1 MNIKKGI
8 VLVGLGFIGFAILTF
23 GASFAL
29 PIKTSVDW
37 YIKVGSIAGSGAIL
51 TILGVYF
58 DNIKGLFAKKTSLVF
73 PKTETENVNLPVE
86 VKVTMKNETELD
98 LEESMEM
105 DYKCLNYL
113 ANRFKGM
120 KNKENRD
127 AGLVQMSL
135 AHCLLFKEYHL
146 EENTS
151 SVDAVPTA
159 S

>member
-1 MNIKKGI
+1 MNVKKGI
-8 VLVGLGFIGFAILTF
+8 VLAGLGLLAFGVVTF
-23 GASFAL
+23 GASFVL
-29 PIKTSVDW
+29 PIKTSTEW
-37 YIKVGSIAGSGAIL
+37 YGKVGSLAGSGVLL
-51 TILGVYF
+51 TTLGVYL
-58 DNIKGLFAKKTSLVF
+58 DELKGLFVKKPSLVF

-135 AHCLLFKEYHL
+135 ANGLLFKEYHL

-151 SVDAVPTA
+151 SVDAVPA
-159 S
+159 AV